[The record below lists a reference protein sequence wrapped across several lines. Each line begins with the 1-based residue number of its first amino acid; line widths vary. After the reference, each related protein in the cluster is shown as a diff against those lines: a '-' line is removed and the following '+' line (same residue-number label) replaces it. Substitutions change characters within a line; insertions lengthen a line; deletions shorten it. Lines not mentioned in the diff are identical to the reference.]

1 MRVIIAK
8 HEKTRETQNDY
19 FINERR
25 WKMEFNIFGKA
36 VKIQSS
42 KMNQST
48 QRATGWSDEAVS
60 ATSGFYNN
68 ISAKIATEI
77 SKLNFQHVKYKKTD
91 NGIDTLQSMDGSD
104 IDEVLNWKA
113 KGHLNSI
120 DFWSDVTR
128 KLMRTRQVY
137 LKPHYDSDG
146 NLIDLLINEDEDVD
160 LNETVN
166 LVSPFF
172 INSNTSILDSTLSS
186 IATKLQQGRI
196 KGQLKIN
203 GLIDTESDEF
213 VQKAQNTLSQM
224 QKIGSV
230 NGLTVTDDKTE
241 IKEFSNSY
249 SVLNDEEIK
258 LIKSELLSSYFMS
271 ETILDGTASQEEQI
285 YFYQSTIVPLLNQLE
300 KELTYKLIS
309 TSKRRKIQGNKYYE
323 RIVIDNQLFKFASID
338 NMLSLI
344 HENTQAPLLNLNEL
358 RVLLGLE
365 AIEGGDVYMTNLN
378 SKIIKD
384 FSDLENEIKKETNE
398 ETN

>member
-1 MRVIIAK
+1 
-8 HEKTRETQNDY
+8 
-19 FINERR
+19 
-25 WKMEFNIFGKA
+25 MEFNIFGKA
-36 VKIQSS
+36 VKIQSA

-48 QRATGWSDEAVS
+48 QRAVGWSDEAVS

-77 SKLNFQHVKYKKTD
+77 SKLNFQHVKYKKTK

-113 KGHLNSI
+113 KGHLNSV

-137 LKPHYDSDG
+137 LKPTYDKDG
-146 NLIDLLINEDEDVD
+146 NLIDLLINEDEDINTD
-160 LNETVN
+160 ETVN

-213 VQKAQNTLSQM
+213 VEKAQATLNQM

-271 ETILDGTASQEEQI
+271 ESILDGTATQEEQI

-309 TSKRRKIQGNKYYE
+309 TSKRRKIKGNQYYE

-384 FSDLENEIKKETNE
+384 FSELENEEEKETNE
-398 ETN
+398 KTN

>member
-1 MRVIIAK
+1 
-8 HEKTRETQNDY
+8 
-19 FINERR
+19 
-25 WKMEFNIFGKA
+25 MEFNLFGKA

-42 KMNQST
+42 KMNQQT
-48 QRATGWSDEAVS
+48 QRAVGWSDEAVS

-91 NGIDTLQSMDGSD
+91 NGIDTLVSMDGSD
-104 IDEVLNWKA
+104 IDEVLNWKP
-113 KGHLNSI
+113 KGHLNSV

-137 LKPHYDSDG
+137 LKPIYDKDG
-146 NLIDLLINEDEDVD
+146 VLVDLLINEDEDVD

-271 ETILDGTASQEEQI
+271 ESILDGTASQEEQI

-309 TSKRRKIQGNKYYE
+309 TTKRRKIKGNQYYE

-365 AIEGGDVYMTNLN
+365 AIEGGDIYMTNLN

-384 FSDLENEIKKETNE
+384 FSELENEIEKETNE
-398 ETN
+398 KTN

>member
-1 MRVIIAK
+1 
-8 HEKTRETQNDY
+8 
-19 FINERR
+19 
-25 WKMEFNIFGKA
+25 MEFNLFGKA

-104 IDEVLNWKA
+104 IDEVLNWRP
-113 KGHLNSI
+113 KGHLNSV

-137 LKPHYDSDG
+137 LKTHYDSDG
-146 NLIDLLINEDEDVD
+146 NLIDLLINEDEDVNTD
-160 LNETVN
+160 ETVN

-186 IATKLQQGRI
+186 IAQKLQQGRI

-213 VQKAQNTLSQM
+213 VQKAQATLSQM

-271 ETILDGTASQEEQI
+271 ESILDGTATQEEQI

-309 TSKRRKIQGNKYYE
+309 TTKRRKIQGNKYYE

-384 FSDLENEIKKETNE
+384 FSDLENEIEKETNE
-398 ETN
+398 KTN

>member
-1 MRVIIAK
+1 
-8 HEKTRETQNDY
+8 
-19 FINERR
+19 
-25 WKMEFNIFGKA
+25 MEFNLFGKA

-42 KMNQST
+42 KMNQQT
-48 QRATGWSDEAVS
+48 QRAVGWSDEAVS

-91 NGIDTLQSMDGSD
+91 NGIDTLVSMDGSD
-104 IDEVLNWKA
+104 IDEVLNWKP
-113 KGHLNSI
+113 KGHLNSV

-137 LKPHYDSDG
+137 LKPIYDKDG
-146 NLIDLLINEDEDVD
+146 VLVDLLINEDEDVD

-271 ETILDGTASQEEQI
+271 ESILDGTASQEEQI

-309 TSKRRKIQGNKYYE
+309 TTKRRKIKGNQYYE

-365 AIEGGDVYMTNLN
+365 AIEGGDIYMTNLN

-384 FSDLENEIKKETNE
+384 FSDLENEIEKETNE
-398 ETN
+398 KTN

>member
-1 MRVIIAK
+1 MNILK
-8 HEKTRETQNDY
+8 
-19 FINERR
+19 
-25 WKMEFNIFGKA
+25 IFGRT
-36 VKIQSS
+36 VTIQSS
-42 KMNQST
+42 KLDKQT
-48 QRATGWSDEAVS
+48 QRAVGWADEAVS

-77 SKLNFQHVKYKKTD
+77 SKLNFQHVKYKKND
-91 NGIDTLQSMDGSD
+91 NGIDTLVSMDGSD
-104 IDEVLNWKA
+104 IDEVLNWRP
-113 KGHLNSI
+113 KGHLNSV

-137 LKPHYDSDG
+137 LKPIYDKDG
-146 NLIDLLINEDEDVD
+146 NLIDLLINEDEDVNTD
-160 LNETVN
+160 ETVN

-271 ETILDGTASQEEQI
+271 ESILDGTASQEEQI

-309 TSKRRKIQGNKYYE
+309 TTKRRKVQGNKYYE